1 MTSGWRSDV
10 PSLDQAATVKK
21 MEAEGWDLVMTA
33 AGSVVLGAA
42 VRMAKVK
49 DGVAHHILVLPDG
62 SIKIL
67 GVGE

>member
-1 MTSGWRSDV
+1 M
-10 PSLDQAATVKK
+10 PSLDQAATIKK
-21 MEAEGWDLVMTA
+21 MEAEGWESVMTVA
-33 AGSVVLGAA
+33 VAGSVGLGAA
-42 VRMAKVK
+42 VRMARVK

>member
-1 MTSGWRSDV
+1 M

-21 MEAEGWDLVMTA
+21 KETEGWELVVT
-33 AGSVVLGAA
+33 VVGTVGPGAA
-42 VRMAKVK
+42 VRMARVK

-62 SIKIL
+62 SIKTL

>member
-1 MTSGWRSDV
+1 M
-10 PSLDQAATVKK
+10 PSLDQAATVKR
-21 MEAEGWDLVMTA
+21 MEADGWELVMTA

-42 VRMAKVK
+42 VRMARVR

-62 SIKIL
+62 SIKTL